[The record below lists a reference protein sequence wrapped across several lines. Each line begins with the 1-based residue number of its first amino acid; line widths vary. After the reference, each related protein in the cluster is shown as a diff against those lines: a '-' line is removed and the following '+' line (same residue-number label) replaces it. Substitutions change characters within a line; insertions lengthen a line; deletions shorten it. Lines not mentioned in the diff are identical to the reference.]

1 MPVFDNGHDR
11 IRNIVTDESK
21 KYIALEY
28 EGAKSATHLI
38 ILQRGETADQG
49 ALPEEQNA
57 GSLPGY
63 TLLHYLRPNQV
74 KMFLGFYNG
83 KVVYLGPHLWVRTA
97 NLKVL
102 GQGSKRFFK
111 HFFIPHEYIG
121 GNHCIQAMV
130 GRSGEVVFPRRGM
143 LVVVW
148 EGIL

>member
-1 MPVFDNGHDR
+1 V
-11 IRNIVTDESK
+11 
-21 KYIALEY
+21 
-28 EGAKSATHLI
+28 
-38 ILQRGETADQG
+38 
-49 ALPEEQNA
+49 EQNA

-83 KVVYLGPHLWVRTA
+83 KVVYLGPHLWVRTVD
-97 NLKVL
+97 LKVL

-111 HFFIPHEYIG
+111 NFFIPHEYIG

-148 EGIL
+148 GGILQQKKPLTKEISIHHRKEAPDSASEQTAPAASFTTPDSTMKLI